1 MNQQNSFSTIIANAK
16 EAENNLIELLDRI
29 DAEAALSIMMA
40 QLLTATPEQNAAD
53 QNGSH
58 SAMIEILVKFC
69 LPRFGANVGKIMS
82 VQESTDC
89 YDLLSKILNGKMF
102 SDCEIGSPNSIVR
115 SLKMRSEVVRGS
127 SYPEHSSKKIIQIQG
142 RFDAWF
148 KNKSGISP
156 SRAIEII
163 FAIHQHLEDSFNH
176 NLESFRS
183 TGEEF
188 AEKFSSIKKTK
199 NKTAAEEDFLKYLRK
214 KETAKQF
221 GFFVKLN
228 ELIPEVFP
236 AMIENL
242 PISVLASHEE
252 AESLKKLIGISQK
265 SYKEDAE
272 IQRYPLYVLNSGK
285 VLLSNLSNCL
295 DVLWDAFEEVA
306 KSEPDFFDKKYRKHK
321 SEWLEKE
328 GKNLLSKIFPDD
340 AIFSTLDYPNPDI
353 KGGTAELDIAIK
365 WGPFLLLTEAK
376 AKQFRFESVRGD
388 IGRLRTDIKN
398 NVEDGYEQ
406 SLRAMRYIESTD
418 EAVFTERSSG
428 RVLKFKRN
436 EVSSIYH
443 FSLSLHHLNDVAT
456 ELNKTKELG
465 LFRDGNYPFSICLS
479 DLELILKSEI
489 TPDIFLHYIKK
500 RVEIL
505 NAKEEWSGDEL
516 DLFGG
521 YLDCRLNVNNIPDL
535 GPDHN
540 FTNLSFG
547 GYSGDFDRMMYFERG
562 DISTKPDISLSL
574 PDEVRDIFDQLKKRD
589 DNEARKI
596 AFSLLDLD
604 NKTLFNIAKAISELK
619 NAVIEKDRFR
629 ICAFSDGKVA
639 ISIVGSS
646 SATIAELSTRTNLR
660 SKIEKHRRKLNKSI
674 GFGIICHQPGKN
686 TAFDVTNYLEYEWM
700 PSAEMD
706 QLIEREPSFV
716 RVTKTNDVRRNDK
729 CPCGSG
735 KKFKKCHLS

>member
-1 MNQQNSFSTIIANAK
+1 MNQQNRLSTIIANAK

-40 QLLTATPEQNAAD
+40 QLLTATPEQNATD

-58 SAMIEILVKFC
+58 SAMIEILVRFC

-89 YDLLSKILNGKMF
+89 YDLLSKILSGKMF
-102 SDCEIGSPNSIVR
+102 SDYEIGSPNSIVR

-142 RFDAWF
+142 RFDDWF

-176 NLESFRS
+176 NLESFRVAG
-183 TGEEF
+183 TEF

-199 NKTAAEEDFLKYLRK
+199 NKTASEEDFLKYLGTK
-214 KETAKQF
+214 KTAKQF
-221 GFFVKLN
+221 GFFAMLN
-228 ELIPEVFP
+228 EVIPEVFP
-236 AMIENL
+236 AIIENL

-252 AESLKKLIGISQK
+252 AEALKKLIGISQE

-285 VLLSNLSNCL
+285 VLLSNLSNCF
-295 DVLWDAFEEVA
+295 DVLWDTFEEVA
-306 KSEPDFFDKKYRKHK
+306 KSDKEFFDKDYKEHK
-321 SEWLEKE
+321 SDWLEE
-328 GKNLLSKIFPDD
+328 SGISLLKKLFPNDSIFK
-340 AIFSTLDYPNPDI
+340 TLDYPNPD
-353 KGGTAELDIAIK
+353 KPGTAELDIAIK
-365 WGPFLLLTEAK
+365 WGPFLLLIEAK
-376 AKQFRFESVRGD
+376 AKQFRFEGTRGNTKK
-388 IGRLRTDIKN
+388 LKKDIKRN
-398 NVEDGYEQ
+398 IEDGYEQ
-406 SLRAMRYIESTD
+406 SMRAMRYINSTD
-418 EAVFTERSSG
+418 EAEFTERNSG

-436 EVSSIYH
+436 EITSIYH

-465 LFRDGNYPFSICLS
+465 LFRDSNYPFSICLA

-500 RVEIL
+500 RIEIL

-516 DLFGG
+516 DLFSG

-535 GPDHN
+535 GSDHN

-547 GYSGDFDRMMYFERG
+547 GYSGDFDRMMYYERG

-686 TAFDVTNYLEYEWM
+686 TAFDVTNYLEEEWV
-700 PSAEMD
+700 PNIEME
-706 QLIEREPSFV
+706 QLIEREPSVV
-716 RVTKTNDVRRNDK
+716 RVTKTNDVGRNDK

-735 KKFKKCHLS
+735 KKFKKCHLI

>member
-1 MNQQNSFSTIIANAK
+1 MNNQNPFSTIIANAK
-16 EAENNLIELLDRI
+16 EAENNLIELLDRV
-29 DAEAALSIMMA
+29 DTEAALSIMMA
-40 QLLTATPEQNAAD
+40 QLLTATPEQNAVD

-82 VQESTDC
+82 VQESADC
-89 YDLLSKILNGKMF
+89 GDLLSKILNGKIF
-102 SDCEIGSPNSIVR
+102 SDDGMDSPNSIVR

-127 SYPEHSSKKIIQIQG
+127 SHPEHSSKKIIQIQG

-148 KNKSGISP
+148 KNKIGISP
-156 SRAIEII
+156 NRAIEII
-163 FAIHQHLEDSFNH
+163 FAIHRHLEDSLRRNV
-176 NLESFRS
+176 ESFFDAGS
-183 TGEEF
+183 EF
-188 AEKFSSIKKTK
+188 AEKFSSVKKTK
-199 NKTAAEEDFLKYLRK
+199 NKTAEEEYLVKYLRTK
-214 KETAKQF
+214 KTARQF
-221 GFFVKLN
+221 GFLAKLN
-228 ELIPEVFP
+228 EVIPEIFP

-242 PISVLASHEE
+242 PIRVLVSTQ
-252 AESLKKLIGISQK
+252 ESNALKKLIGISQK
-265 SYKEDAE
+265 SYKEDAK
-272 IQRYPLYVLNSGK
+272 IQRHPLYVLNSGK
-285 VLLSNLSNCL
+285 VLLSNVSNCF
-295 DVLWDAFEEVA
+295 DVLWDVFEEVA

-340 AIFSTLDYPNPDI
+340 TIFSTLDYPNPDI
-353 KGGTAELDIAIK
+353 EGGTAELDIAIK

-376 AKQFRFESVRGD
+376 AKQFRFESIRGD

-398 NVEDGYEQ
+398 NVEDGYKQ
-406 SLRAMRYIESTD
+406 SMRAMRYIESVD
-418 EAVFTERSSG
+418 EAVFTERSNG

-465 LFRDGNYPFSICLS
+465 LFRDGNYPFSICLA

-489 TPDIFLHYIKK
+489 TPDIFFHYIKK

-516 DLFGG
+516 DLFSG
-521 YLDCRLNVNNIPDL
+521 YLDCRLNVNNIPNL
-535 GPDHN
+535 GSDHN

-547 GYSGDFDRMMYFERG
+547 GYSGDFDRMMYYERG
-562 DISTKPDISLSL
+562 DISTKPNISLSL
-574 PDEVRDIFDQLKKRD
+574 PDEVRDIFDQLKTRD

-604 NKTLFNIAKAISELK
+604 NKILFTIAKAIAELK
-619 NAVIEKDRFR
+619 NTTIEKDIFR
-629 ICAFSDGKVA
+629 ICAFSDGNVA
-639 ISIVGSS
+639 VSIVGSS

-674 GFGIICHQPGKN
+674 GFGIICHQQGKN
-686 TAFDVTNYLEYEWM
+686 TAFDVTNYLESEWV

-716 RVTKTNDVRRNDK
+716 RVTKTNEIRRNDK